1 MRAVKILLKRYPAG
15 EDLPSGAE
23 KLMPREAKKLME
35 LATLFF
41 TAFVVGLS
49 GAMMP
54 GPLLT
59 VAIGES
65 ARRGFVAGPLLVLG
79 HGILELALVV
89 ALALG
94 LSAWLSVPAVGR
106 AIALVGGAFLV
117 YMGWGMAKEAWQGKV
132 ELGVN
137 PGLGNPSPGSRGL
150 HPVLAGVLVSLS
162 NPYWSLWWATV
173 GLSYIVLSLKQGVP
187 GLASFFAGHISS
199 DLVWYSLVAAA
210 VAGGRRFLSQGVYRA
225 ILVACGAFLVFLGAS
240 FIYMGATGR
249 VSL

>member
-1 MRAVKILLKRYPAG
+1 
-15 EDLPSGAE
+15 
-23 KLMPREAKKLME
+23 MPREAINVMD
-35 LATLFF
+35 AAALFF

-59 VAIGES
+59 VTIGES

-94 LSAWLSVPAVGR
+94 LSAWLSAPAVGR
-106 AIALVGGAFLV
+106 AIALLGGAFLA
-117 YMGWGMAKEAWQGKV
+117 YMGWGMARDAWLGRV
-132 ELGVN
+132 ELGLE
-137 PGLGNPSPGSRGL
+137 PAPGNPPAGSRGL
-150 HPVLAGVLVSLS
+150 HPVVAGALVSLS

-173 GLSYIVLSLKQGVP
+173 GLSYIVFALKQGAP

-199 DLVWYSLVAAA
+199 DLVWYGLVAAA

-225 ILVACGAFLVFLGAS
+225 VLVACGVFLIFLGAS
-240 FIYMGATGR
+240 FVYMGAAGR